1 MCQYPRQIE
10 RQIHSQI
17 RQIAYLNSK
26 YRVMTKHYVSCNRR
40 PILEKH
46 LNHSCVKQVRQTD
59 TLVFQWIARKKKQD
73 RRSYSSSELFGSL
86 SLVDNTDVGNRSDQL
101 SRIICVSITIIPA
114 LFNLR
119 HIWIPC

>member
-10 RQIHSQI
+10 RQIRSQI

-59 TLVFQWIARKKKQD
+59 TLVLQWIPRRKKQD
-73 RRSYSSSELFGSL
+73 RRSYSSSDLSGSL
-86 SLVDNTDVGNRSDQL
+86 SLVDNTDIGKKYCTVKG
-101 SRIICVSITIIPA
+101 TKMKP
-114 LFNLR
+114 
-119 HIWIPC
+119 

>member
-1 MCQYPRQIE
+1 MCQYSRQIE
-10 RQIHSQI
+10 GQIRSQI

-26 YRVMTKHYVSCNRR
+26 YRVMTKHYMSCNRR

-46 LNHSCVKQVRQTD
+46 LNHSCLKQVRQTD

-86 SLVDNTDVGNRSDQL
+86 SLVDNTDIGKNTVQSKEQKMK
-101 SRIICVSITIIPA
+101 P
-114 LFNLR
+114 
-119 HIWIPC
+119 